1 MASAHTSLATKWR
14 PQTWDEVC
22 GQSAVVQIL
31 KHQLETGTFKQA
43 YLFCGKYGSGK
54 TTSARLM
61 ARGINKGTHGVIEI
75 DAASNN
81 GADHVRAIAK
91 DSHAMS
97 VVSDYKVFIL
107 DEAHLTSAAG
117 WGVWLKLL
125 EEPPSRSIFI
135 FCTTDPQKIPNTI
148 LSRVQQYNFTNIP
161 LVEIA
166 SRLKF
171 IAEQENID
179 IDDSSIN
186 YIAKMA
192 EGSMRDGIAM
202 LDKCQSLNTKITMK
216 EVADT
221 LSTVGYKEYLTLI
234 DALCR
239 KDSKTSVS
247 IIANA
252 YNNGKDMKLFIEQL
266 LYTVCDVCNYFI
278 FNSFEYISIPELPEY
293 KEMMDTLNMT
303 DCLAVLEWVKRV
315 NSSIR
320 GNKNPKNAIVVEVML
335 WTQNN

>member
-1 MASAHTSLATKWR
+1 MATAHTSLATKWR

-31 KHQLETGTFKQA
+31 RHQLDTGTFKQS

-61 ARGINKGTHGVIEI
+61 AKGINKGNQGIIEI

-81 GADHVRAIAK
+81 GADHVREISKEAK
-91 DSHAMS
+91 QMPLTSE
-97 VVSDYKVFIL
+97 YKVFIL

-135 FCTTDPQKIPNTI
+135 FCTTDPQKLPNTI
-148 LSRVQQYNFTNIP
+148 LSRVQQYTFTNIP
-161 LVEIA
+161 LADIA
-166 SRLKF
+166 SRLKY

-179 IDDSSIN
+179 IDEPSIN
-186 YIAKMA
+186 YIAKLA

-202 LDKCQSLNTKITMK
+202 LDKCQSLNSKITMK
-216 EVADT
+216 EVADS

-234 DALCR
+234 DALSH
-239 KDSKTSVS
+239 KDTNTSVN
-247 IIANA
+247 IISEA
-252 YNNGKDMKLFIEQL
+252 YNDGKDMKLFIEQL
-266 LYTVCDVCNYFI
+266 MYTVCDVCNYFI
-278 FNSFEYISIPELPEY
+278 FKSFNYISIPELPEY
-293 KEMMDTLNMT
+293 KEMMDKLDM
-303 DCLAVLEWVKRV
+303 DKCLAILEWIKGV
-315 NSSIR
+315 NGSIR
-320 GNKNPKNAIVVEVML
+320 GNKNPKNAILVEVML
-335 WTQNN
+335 WSQNN